1 MMRKFLP
8 YPVALAALALMATQV
23 SAESPQAAPVSPET
37 TWAQTGENDRYLL
50 IMGTMDGL
58 SISQGSSAPCFQ
70 GKNNADIAAL
80 LSEAGFDDK
89 PVTGLAEKLKE
100 VSDKCAGSAMRG
112 YPVELLK
119 SMSDS
124 NLATYLTGV
133 TRGLSGYEKCKSA
146 DQGAIAISIA
156 ASILSADDKSSPNE
170 ALRAGVE
177 EGCKSLPQG

>member
-1 MMRKFLP
+1 
-8 YPVALAALALMATQV
+8 
-23 SAESPQAAPVSPET
+23 
-37 TWAQTGENDRYLL
+37 
-50 IMGTMDGL
+50 MGTMDGL
-58 SISQGSSAPCFQ
+58 NISQGSSAPCFQ

-80 LSEAGFDDK
+80 LSQTGFDDK
-89 PVTGLAEKLKE
+89 PASSLADRLKE

-119 SMSDS
+119 SMSNA

-133 TRGLSGYEKCKSA
+133 TRSLAGFEKCKAA
-146 DQGAIAISIA
+146 DQSVLAASLA
-156 ASILSADDKSSPNE
+156 ASILSADNKSSPND